1 MDIIIPSI
9 TNAVINT
16 IASLSH
22 NWPYLIV
29 SVIAAVVMKVISGPT
44 KSIDVFCQIQKCG
57 DCWCNRCSRSH
68 SLLFLRDNRDSDRA

>member
-29 SVIAAVVMKVISGPT
+29 SVIAAVAMKLYMDP
-44 KSIDVFCQIQKCG
+44 QKVSTFFIKYKNAG
-57 DCWCNRCSRSH
+57 IAGATVAAVATP
-68 SLLFLRDNRDSDRA
+68 FVPAEQLR